1 MHYCQKE
8 DRRVVCMEYIST
20 IQKGI
25 FFGVYL
31 GGIVP
36 NIDSKCE
43 GVFEGVWIKAPD
55 KMTQLK
61 WRAALPPTSSGY
73 APYEK
78 GGLKI
83 ERKLWSVSVK
93 RRYRAN
99 KEVSGRDERG
109 QGAQPVTTDIYAK
122 ADW

>member
-1 MHYCQKE
+1 M
-8 DRRVVCMEYIST
+8 
-20 IQKGI
+20 
-25 FFGVYL
+25 
-31 GGIVP
+31 P

-61 WRAALPPTSSGY
+61 WRAALPSTIY

-93 RRYRAN
+93 RTYVN
-99 KEVSGRDERG
+99 KEVFGRDERG
-109 QGAQPVTTDIYAK
+109 
-122 ADW
+122 

>member
-1 MHYCQKE
+1 M
-8 DRRVVCMEYIST
+8 
-20 IQKGI
+20 
-25 FFGVYL
+25 
-31 GGIVP
+31 P

-61 WRAALPPTSSGY
+61 WRAALPSTINIWP
-73 APYEK
+73 PYQK

-93 RRYRAN
+93 RTYVE
-99 KEVSGRDERG
+99 KEVSGRDEKG
-109 QGAQPVTTDIYAK
+109 QKGPNVFLLKSQNK
-122 ADW
+122 FHF